1 MAARALLML
10 REASPWALAGAA
22 AAVALL
28 WLVAWTAEWTWWT
41 PRRIDR
47 ALRAQG
53 LKGTRYRLFTGD
65 LAENARINREVR
77 TKPLPLGCH
86 DIAPRVQPML
96 HRAIKEYGNFKSTG
110 SLPIFSLSFH
120 FLHFL
125 RCFSIR
131 TTCFIAIFVTMY
143 YILQDRIRA
152 RILI

>member
-28 WLVAWTAEWTWWT
+28 WLVAWTAEWAWWT
-41 PRRIDR
+41 PRRPDR

-65 LAENARINREVR
+65 LAENARINREAR

-96 HRAIKEYGNFKSTG
+96 HRAIKEYGSFKSTS
-110 SLPIFSLSFH
+110 SLPI
-120 FLHFL
+120 
-125 RCFSIR
+125 
-131 TTCFIAIFVTMY
+131 
-143 YILQDRIRA
+143 
-152 RILI
+152 